1 MNSSNGY
8 DATRINSTFSK
19 RFRIFE
25 ALASAGCGRG
35 VSELA
40 RELEMTQSNEF
51 RLLQTLTRLDYVRR
65 GKDRIYSA
73 TFQAWRVGW
82 PLRTQALGA

>member
-65 GKDRIYSA
+65 EKDR
-73 TFQAWRVGW
+73 T
-82 PLRTQALGA
+82 